1 MTEIASRTSG
11 HRRDVAFH
19 AIIATPIP
27 EDLRTL
33 ELERGNWGRR
43 GR

>member
-33 ELERGNWGRR
+33 ERGDWGRR